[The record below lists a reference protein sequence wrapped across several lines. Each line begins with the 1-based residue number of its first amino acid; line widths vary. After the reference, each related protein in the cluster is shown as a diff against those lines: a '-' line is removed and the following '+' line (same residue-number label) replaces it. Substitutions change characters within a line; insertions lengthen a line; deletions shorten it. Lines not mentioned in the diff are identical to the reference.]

1 MSNNKME
8 RVKGCTVA
16 RIWEE
21 VGRAE
26 EMNRWSQRIFRAL
39 KVFCIIL

>member
-26 EMNRWSQRIFRAL
+26 DIHVLEHTL
-39 KVFCIIL
+39 